1 MTSIN
6 LLPWRE
12 ALKKQRKQ
20 QFLTSIGA
28 AAGIAAAVVGG
39 VHLKIA
45 DQMDYQNNRNAY
57 LQQQI
62 EAAER
67 KIKEIDTLEKEKQ
80 RLLARMNVI
89 QQLQQGRPQ
98 IVHVFD
104 ELVRTLPDGVY
115 LTSIKQTGSA
125 LAVQGMA
132 QSNARISAYM
142 RNLDASEWFANPQ
155 LSVIEASQAA
165 TAAQTSV
172 ADRNSRFTLNVNLVN
187 PNQPVEGGQG

>member
-20 QFLTSIGA
+20 QFMTSLAA
-28 AAGIAAAVVGG
+28 AAGVAALIVLG
-39 VHLKIA
+39 VHMRVA
-45 DQMDYQNNRNAY
+45 GQMDYQEARNSY

-62 EAAER
+62 DRVER
-67 KIKEIDTLEKEKQ
+67 QIKEIDALEKEKQ

-89 QQLQQGRPQ
+89 QELQQNRPQ

-115 LTSIKQTGSA
+115 LTSIKQNGASLA
-125 LAVQGMA
+125 LQGQA

-142 RNLDASEWFANPQ
+142 RNLDASQWFSSPQ
-155 LSVIEASQAA
+155 LSVIEADKKAA
-165 TAAQTSV
+165 EATG
-172 ADRNSRFTLNVNLVN
+172 DRSSRFTLNVSLVN
-187 PNQPVEGGQG
+187 PNASQEGPG

>member
-20 QFLTSIGA
+20 QFMTSLGA
-28 AAGIAAAVVGG
+28 AAGVAAVIVLG
-39 VHLKIA
+39 VHMRVA
-45 DQMDYQNNRNAY
+45 GQMDYQEARNGY

-62 EAAER
+62 ERVER
-67 KIKEIDTLEKEKQ
+67 QIKEIDALEKEKQ

-89 QQLQQGRPQ
+89 QELQQNRPQ

-115 LTSIKQTGSA
+115 LTSIKQNGASLA
-125 LAVQGMA
+125 LQGQA

-142 RNLDASEWFANPQ
+142 RNLDASQWFSSPQ
-155 LSVIEASQAA
+155 LSVIEADKKAA
-165 TAAQTSV
+165 EATG
-172 ADRNSRFTLNVNLVN
+172 DRSSRFTLNISLVN
-187 PNQPVEGGQG
+187 PNATQEGPG

>member
-20 QFLTSIGA
+20 QFMTSLGA
-28 AAGIAAAVVGG
+28 AAGVAAVIVLG
-39 VHLKIA
+39 VHMRVA
-45 DQMDYQNNRNAY
+45 GQMDNQEARNGY

-62 EAAER
+62 DRVER
-67 KIKEIDTLEKEKQ
+67 QIKEIDALEKEKQ

-89 QQLQQGRPQ
+89 QELQQNRPQ

-115 LTSIKQTGSA
+115 LTSIKQNGASLA
-125 LAVQGMA
+125 LQGQA

-142 RNLDASEWFANPQ
+142 RNLDASQWFSSPQ
-155 LSVIEASQAA
+155 LSVIEADKKAA
-165 TAAQTSV
+165 ETTG
-172 ADRNSRFTLNVNLVN
+172 DRSSRFTLNISLVN
-187 PNQPVEGGQG
+187 PTATQEGPG

>member
-115 LTSIKQTGSA
+115 LTSIKQTGNA